1 MIEKKIDQIIREVPN
16 FPKQGINFKDITS
29 LLLDSDLSNEI
40 ADAFIDK
47 LDGIDIDA
55 IVGVDVIFLLEYLLK
70 SKTWSFY
77 PKIVLHKTYNL
88 GLSSYIGDSVTKS
101 YLRIFCFGNI

>member
-40 ADAFIDK
+40 IDAFIYK
-47 LDGIDIDA
+47 LKDCID
-55 IVGVDVIFLLEYLLK
+55 
-70 SKTWSFY
+70 
-77 PKIVLHKTYNL
+77 
-88 GLSSYIGDSVTKS
+88 
-101 YLRIFCFGNI
+101 